1 MAGSD
6 EEPMDLEEEYVP
18 EGGIRIGDIY
28 IPPPPLPAL
37 TLDNSGPRLIITHI
51 ENEWFK
57 SYAGMFVLSYPR
69 IFITCI
75 IPFNKYAGKQVLGP
89 FHKSFTSIVGPNGSG
104 KSNVIDSMLFVF
116 GYKASKIR

>member
-57 SYAGMFVLSYPR
+57 SYAGMFVLSNPSS
-69 IFITCI
+69 FITRT
-75 IPFNKYAGKQVLGP
+75 IPLKN
-89 FHKSFTSIVGPNGSG
+89 
-104 KSNVIDSMLFVF
+104 
-116 GYKASKIR
+116 

>member
-6 EEPMDLEEEYVP
+6 EEPMDLEEEDVP

-28 IPPPPLPAL
+28 IPPPLLPAL

-57 SYAGMFVLSYPR
+57 SYAGMCVLFKYIYHSY
-69 IFITCI
+69 I
-75 IPFNKYAGKQVLGP
+75 
-89 FHKSFTSIVGPNGSG
+89 SF
-104 KSNVIDSMLFVF
+104 L
-116 GYKASKIR
+116 

>member
-1 MAGSD
+1 MVD
-6 EEPMDLEEEYVP
+6 QELMEVEEDYLP

-28 IPPPPLPAL
+28 IPPPPPPAL
-37 TLDNSGPRLIITHI
+37 TMDNTGPRLVITHI

-57 SYAGMFVLSYPR
+57 SYAR
-69 IFITCI
+69 
-75 IPFNKYAGKQVLGP
+75 KQVLGP

>member
-57 SYAGMFVLSYPR
+57 SYAGVCVLCPILSKYVHQSYHSL
-69 IFITCI
+69 
-75 IPFNKYAGKQVLGP
+75 KK
-89 FHKSFTSIVGPNGSG
+89 
-104 KSNVIDSMLFVF
+104 
-116 GYKASKIR
+116 

>member
-1 MAGSD
+1 MAAED
-6 EEPMDLEEEYVP
+6 EPMDLEEEYVP

-37 TLDNSGPRLIITHI
+37 TLDNNGPRLIITHI
-51 ENEWFK
+51 ENEFFK
-57 SYAGMFVLSYPR
+57 S
-69 IFITCI
+69 
-75 IPFNKYAGKQVLGP
+75 YAGKQVLGP

-116 GYKASKIR
+116 GYKASKIRYFF